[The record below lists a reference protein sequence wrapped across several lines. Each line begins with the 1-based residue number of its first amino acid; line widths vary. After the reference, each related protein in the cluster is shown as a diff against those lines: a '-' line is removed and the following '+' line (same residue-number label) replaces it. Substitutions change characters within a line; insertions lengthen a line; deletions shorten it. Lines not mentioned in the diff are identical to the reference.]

1 MENRPTTKGNSYFI
15 IDDCIN
21 QKPENVL
28 TVDSKSIFSPK
39 PSNINTPTKSQTLGD
54 CCDTLT
60 QENVSEALE
69 RKSNNVEQPVLLE
82 PFTTLFNRLF
92 EEIISLRSYVNE
104 QLENV
109 KKSQYDSKQS
119 AKCDHSTETDELQH
133 LPE

>member
-1 MENRPTTKGNSYFI
+1 M
-15 IDDCIN
+15 
-21 QKPENVL
+21 L

-39 PSNINTPTKSQTLGD
+39 FSNIYTITKSQTLGG
-54 CCDTLT
+54 CCDLLM
-60 QENVSEALE
+60 QENVPEALE
-69 RKSNNVEQPVLLE
+69 RKSNNVEQPVSLE

-119 AKCDHSTETDELQH
+119 AKCDHCTRIDELQH
-133 LPE
+133 LR